1 MASPSTPSTAA
12 AAAGSSNDGETV
24 THIQMAGL
32 TVLMIRKKDQVIYK
46 LPDNMSVQSLSQ
58 DQRER
63 LLAEINLLH
72 HQQTTAQ
79 ALAATQ
85 AQTQQVQMA
94 QAQAL
99 AASQGVRPIAPSGHV
114 NGNSSQA
121 GSRASSTPST
131 PNGGNIP
138 DSQQKTTRR
147 YNKTGKYSKKK
158 LIQQQML
165 DRQMDG
171 QGGRP
176 TSGEPYPRTQDRLK
190 LQQQQP
196 LVFNSSSPQA
206 YQPIAAATPSP
217 DPASTV
223 IQSSFL
229 QQQLQNQQVSGVAS
243 VDHKR
248 QLKLLQEIHELQ
260 KQIEA
265 QQATTD
271 TFREHEQTI
280 KRMLAHNKPV
290 DAKTQQ
296 SARHSLTEAEK
307 TLKKLKDQLK
317 EKESIFREQ
326 YPVASQQL
334 LLLQQ
339 QQLHAAAAS
348 RLGSGASQSTGGGS
362 LNNRSAA
369 GVSGAT
375 VSAIQRAVTD
385 PLQQKI
391 AEHHLAVR
399 NAMTSELEETH
410 KALRRPDWW
419 TPFKSFQDVMDRLI
433 PFHVFQYPAEDL
445 EIHATAFSKRSEAE
459 MNARALAIHRRKHE
473 LFQRYNDTIKKS
485 AAKATNPSSALEI
498 YALRHSLEDEQT
510 EYRKVAG
517 EHELVANETKVLRE
531 ELERRQVQLLQQ
543 RRTEA
548 ALIEAQQ
555 KLMLERQRQEELEK
569 QQDEE
574 RQRQMQELQ
583 LQQRLEEM
591 QEMQQHLQQ
600 QQQDFQSLQQHQQDL
615 QSLQQHHQLQQ
626 QEQPAQGSILTAEE
640 VEARRKGDE
649 RKELERT
656 HQLELEKQLR
666 IKQDHQQEEEEAAR
680 AAAQAASQALAASNA
695 SGSAASGRS

>member
-1 MASPSTPSTAA
+1 MATPSTPPTATAA
-12 AAAGSSNDGETV
+12 VSPNDTETV

-85 AQTQQVQMA
+85 AQTQQVQLA

-114 NGNSSQA
+114 NGNVSQA

-158 LIQQQML
+158 LMQQQML
-165 DRQMDG
+165 DRQADG
-171 QGGRP
+171 QGARP
-176 TSGEPYPRTQDRLK
+176 ASGEPYPRPQDKLR

-196 LVFNSSSPQA
+196 LVFNSSSTQA
-206 YQPIAAATPSP
+206 YQPIAAATPST
-217 DPASTV
+217 DLASTA

-243 VDHKR
+243 VDHKK

-265 QQATTD
+265 QQATAD

-296 SARHSLTEAEK
+296 GARNSMAEAER
-307 TLKKLKDQLK
+307 TLEKLKDQLK
-317 EKESIFREQ
+317 EKESTFREQ

-339 QQLHAAAAS
+339 QQMQAAAAA
-348 RLGSGASQSTGGGS
+348 RLGSGLSQSPGGGS
-362 LNNRSAA
+362 LTSR
-369 GVSGAT
+369 SGAT
-375 VSAIQRAVTD
+375 VAGMQRAVTD

-410 KALRRPDWW
+410 RALRRPDWW
-419 TPFKSFQDVMDRLI
+419 TPFKSFQDAMERLI

-445 EIHATAFSKRSEAE
+445 EVHATAFTE
-459 MNARALAIHRRKHE
+459 MNARALAIHRRKEE
-473 LFQRYNDTIKKS
+473 LFQRYNDTIKKG

-510 EYRKVAG
+510 ECRKISG
-517 EHELVANETKVLRE
+517 EHEQVANETKVFRE

-569 QQDEE
+569 QQEE
-574 RQRQMQELQ
+574 ARQRQMQELQ

-600 QQQDFQSLQQHQQDL
+600 QQQDFQSLQQHQQDV
-615 QSLQQHHQLQQ
+615 QSLQQHHHHQLQQ
-626 QEQPAQGSILTAEE
+626 QEPPAAAQGSVLTAEE
-640 VEARRKGDE
+640 EEARRKGEE

-666 IKQDHQQEEEEAAR
+666 IKQDHQQEEEQAAR

-695 SGSAASGRS
+695 STSTAPGRS

>member
-1 MASPSTPSTAA
+1 MASPSTPPTATAA
-12 AAAGSSNDGETV
+12 VSPNDAETV

-114 NGNSSQA
+114 NGNVSQA

-131 PNGGNIP
+131 PNGGNVP

-158 LIQQQML
+158 LMQQQML
-165 DRQMDG
+165 DRQADG
-171 QGGRP
+171 QGSRAAP
-176 TSGEPYPRTQDRLK
+176 GEPYPRPQDKLR

-196 LVFNSSSPQA
+196 LVFNSSSSQA
-206 YQPIAAATPSP
+206 YQPIAAATPST
-217 DPASTV
+217 DLASTA

-243 VDHKR
+243 VDHKK

-265 QQATTD
+265 QQATAD
-271 TFREHEQTI
+271 TFKEHEQTI

-296 SARHSLTEAEK
+296 SARNSMAEAER
-307 TLKKLKDQLK
+307 TLEKLKDQLK
-317 EKESIFREQ
+317 EKESTFREQ

-339 QQLHAAAAS
+339 QQMQAAAAA
-348 RLGSGASQSTGGGS
+348 RLGSGLSPSSGGGL
-362 LNNRSAA
+362 LNSR
-369 GVSGAT
+369 SGAT
-375 VSAIQRAVTD
+375 VAGMQRAVMD

-419 TPFKSFQDVMDRLI
+419 TPFKSFQDAMERLI

-445 EIHATAFSKRSEAE
+445 EVHATAFSKRSEAE
-459 MNARALAIHRRKHE
+459 MNARALAIHKRKDE
-473 LFQRYNDTIKKS
+473 LFQRYNDTVKKG

-510 EYRKVAG
+510 EYRKVSG
-517 EHELVANETKVLRE
+517 EHEQVANETKVLRD
-531 ELERRQVQLLQQ
+531 ELERRQLQLLQQ

-569 QQDEE
+569 QQEEE

-600 QQQDFQSLQQHQQDL
+600 QQQDFQSLQQHQQDV

-626 QEQPAQGSILTAEE
+626 QEPPTAQESVLTAEE
-640 VEARRKGDE
+640 AEARRKGEE

-666 IKQDHQQEEEEAAR
+666 IKQDHQQEEEQAAR

-695 SGSAASGRS
+695 STSTAPGRS